1 MVHALQDRRHFL
13 RVPFLLHLLFATF
26 LEHENVDFLSEQP
39 PDEVAEVEAMEVVEA
54 ELGSQVK

>member
-1 MVHALQDRRHFL
+1 LQDRRHFL